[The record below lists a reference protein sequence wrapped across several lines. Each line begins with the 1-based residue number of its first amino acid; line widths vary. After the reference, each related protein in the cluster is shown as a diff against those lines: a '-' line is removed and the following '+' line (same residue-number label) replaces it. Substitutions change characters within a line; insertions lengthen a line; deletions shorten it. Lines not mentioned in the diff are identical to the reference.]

1 MKNIY
6 KMFLAI
12 TVLVL
17 ASLACQAV
25 TSPKSDNPPANDEP
39 QGSDNVIFSDDF
51 SSAQWGTGTDAD
63 SAIEYVNG
71 ALNFNIFT
79 ENYFAWST
87 PNAETYQDI
96 HMEVT
101 LINNDTHPTTAFGL
115 VCNKATGDNFYY
127 VAMTPAGQ
135 YAIALAKEGETDLF
149 LTNNDLWADSDL
161 IAVDADSYRIGMD
174 CGNGR
179 LTLYVD
185 GQQIASVADATYT
198 SGGVAVLAWSGED
211 TGVTTNVS
219 FDDFVITELP

>member
-1 MKNIY
+1 MKNIH
-6 KMFLAI
+6 KIVLAV
-12 TVLVL
+12 TVLMF

-25 TSPKSDNPPANDEP
+25 TSPQSGNPPASDEP
-39 QGSDNVIFSDDF
+39 TDSDTALFSDDF
-51 SSAQWGTGTDAD
+51 SSTQWGTGTDAD

-79 ENYFAWST
+79 ENYFVWST

-135 YAIALAKEGETDLF
+135 YAIALAKEGGTDLF